1 MKKIKKKDILVLIFL
16 IILIIVMIRAFIKS
30 RANEVI
36 EVTANF
42 IDNSGLLSDEIINIE
57 AFNEGESG
65 YSITLPE
72 VVNTKIA
79 KKYIVTQKEI
89 IDTEKLQTDDS
100 QIEEESL
107 NNKSVE
113 MLPGEKIY
121 LTQEELENLQTT
133 LNVEYDTIEN
143 DKNDIQILY
152 NKKLILKDDEDSEK
166 LIISGYMP
174 SDTAMQVNEVD
185 TSNIDIENEMEQNYP
200 NKTIIGNYDIK
211 LISNEQEYIAKDY
224 EQTLKIEIP
233 IIEGSSQNCNVLE
246 IQNETLKELTDISIE
261 TNKIEF
267 TTQELKSYLILQEN
281 MPEVLNEEEAEVVN
295 DTATT
300 NEPTMAEDIN
310 NKISTY
316 AVGGENTKFEIDD
329 YESDKNYYLGLNY
342 TEENSKENTG
352 KYTESNLKEVTVN
365 YYGYDYDLTEFTV
378 PEEYNVTLNA
388 TAQRTATGSIST
400 SQTGW
405 GWNQTTYYSRTDT
418 VTITVS
424 GLDGL
429 RQQYPNFKADSGW
442 TFKAQIPNNNFS
454 NYYYADGTSSANSG
468 VSVSIGAN
476 TITVTGSDAS
486 SLLSNSDTCT
496 FTFKITFRA
505 TNRNNINNTNFT
517 TLTVNSFDTTITIGD
532 YTPYGTISDTE
543 LQTLVS
549 YKKCIPIDSNGNISI
564 ELIDNPFMNRPIGRG
579 FNGWKTNNSKYANSI
594 STNLNTFVQTLQT
607 SANNIKD
614 SSGNYVIN
622 LYPDWI
628 EANVVFVSSS
638 GSSTNSGRT
647 PSSPIDN
654 NWTNI
659 NSKLNSNIKT
669 CTKASNREVNIV
681 VLMQGTLAISGLTG
695 PNTPY
700 TLTSLYNGKNYG
712 STSTYLNTGSSNI
725 TLDSD
730 LQLDYLYVY
739 SSSSYTSPSG
749 TTDGTNAVSPCIYG
763 NMYNLRIGRGIVPTN
778 SNNCTWAQIQGGYY
792 NRSGSEYKLIIESGI
807 YYTAQLYRAST
818 NNNASTSTTA
828 NGIMVVGNDI
838 DRKDNNNESL
848 KMYNRIASRTNTATN
863 NPYTQKDSNALVI
876 TMIVKSGT
884 IGVDFFNKESTRDD
898 SERNYAGI
906 YIGGFGQTG
915 YDKSDRYLLVEGGN
929 IANVIGGLN
938 IGSSDM
944 YKTYM
949 YIKDGN
955 IINITG
961 GAGYTH
967 TYGDRIIQVTG
978 GCIKYSISGGSNGV
992 AANSSSNN
1000 GQLTGNSLIYVGGD
1014 ANVGASYT
1022 TDTSGNKQIT
1032 ETDTNLLLYGVNA
1045 GSVCGGANGNENYA
1059 GQTDG
1064 SYIIIDGNAVV
1075 HNNVFGG
1082 GNYGIIGSA
1091 SGGSGQG
1098 KPILTISNESSS
1110 FQTDKEYLISIDA
1123 TGGNGFAASG
1133 TNATNEAFS
1142 TTVEPSNSAKW
1153 IFESAGNNQY
1163 YIKNAETGGYV
1174 YITNVS
1180 SYSEVIA
1187 DATIVTN
1194 NKTAFSM
1201 SGTNSKKLSCQ
1212 VSYRSNWGGTQTAT
1226 IYLGYD
1232 YQGNWSASNNYYG
1245 DFTSDLY
1252 LLTYKLLPK
1261 EDDEN
1266 DRATVVN
1273 INVLGGTVKNNIYG
1287 GANQNNI
1294 YGTVDIAMNNGNVN
1308 GVIYGGSN
1316 IKGTV
1321 SGSTLLNITGGRLG
1335 TESDQEILDY
1345 TSVDTLFGG
1354 GLGSETKVNGR
1365 SLVNIQDT
1373 SNNLNIY
1380 GNVYGGSS
1388 LGTISGNVN
1397 VNIKDSNT
1405 TVNTISITG
1414 YVFGGGKGNST
1425 TPAIVTG
1432 DIKVNVDGCEL
1443 ESCSVFGGSNING
1456 TIDGNIEVRIGENNK
1471 STLNTVYGGGNQA
1484 GIDTNTKS
1492 VYVYLLK
1499 NANVTN
1505 AFNGG
1510 KSADL
1515 LSTGEDDT
1523 TRAIYLQGGIA
1534 EKIFGGS
1541 DSSGTVTSSHVYVEN
1556 GNASNVYG
1564 GNNQGGTT
1572 IVSNLYING
1581 GIISSVYGGGDKA
1594 ETTTSN
1600 IITTGGTISYI
1611 FGGGNQAGVKTTNV
1625 QTKGGNIGFAFG
1637 GSNTSGDVNESHVT
1651 TNDATSTSSDEGV
1664 TMTVTTTASKTQS
1677 WQSTTYP
1684 TLAKISVVFK
1694 NNTSKTIETWNANIF
1709 APESTL
1715 LNNYSQSDIQ
1725 VNNGIYTLTE
1735 KNKYW
1740 GSNTIS
1746 AGGTYSLEF
1755 EILSMQ
1761 SVEGFSVGYGIEGKD
1776 SNGDSVNYT
1785 KSIIGNVYGGNNQG
1799 GTTTTT
1805 NVTINGGNV
1814 QDVYGGG
1821 NQAICNE
1828 TNVNINGEVQKR
1840 VFGGGN
1846 QAGINTNTNVNVT
1859 DGSVA
1864 DNVYGG
1870 GNEGTVTGNT
1880 YVRVKNSTLNN
1891 SLYAGGNGVSAI
1903 VYGNTNLIMEGKN
1916 NVTNNVFGGGN
1927 QAATGTES
1935 NNNSTSTVNIVG
1947 AVIGKNVYGGANTS
1961 VVYGTTQTNIGYDT
1975 VGDTSL
1981 EKENIEIGG
1990 TVFGGGE
1997 ANAAGSEIYDFSFIS
2012 VTKGINIQINGN
2024 GHTKL
2029 DIKGSIFGSGN
2040 ASSTS
2045 GKSYIDIQNY
2055 GTADNPKSN
2064 ISIQRANCA
2073 TISNSAISL
2082 SGTTD
2087 RTNEYSSVF
2096 FSLSRVDQVKMKNN
2110 SILYLCNG
2118 ANLLKKLDSMVDV
2131 NGTEETAK
2139 VTIDPDTGDVTEKN
2153 VDNRIY
2159 MLEGKNLNV
2168 ATNEQ
2173 ATAYGQVHGMFFFGL
2188 FTNRINPSTSTGL
2201 YHEGYNNG
2209 DEITNAGTFS
2219 SNSYVMAQ
2227 HTTDHDITIDGF
2239 YTNYN
2244 ESGKIK
2250 INYVDT
2256 TPKDD
2261 VYYIWLVGE
2270 ELDVTKFEVSLT
2282 ASKYATLGT
2291 YELLLQGFSDPNLK
2305 FVLNGFSAGL
2315 ANGISLVDPDEI
2327 KAIEPDDEKANS
2339 IYGLTMKTGNV
2350 GWQTKGQTEFL
2361 TKNGGSY
2368 TGKNDYSKDNSS
2380 STPTLNLCFYHSENI
2395 TTKQALGDVRIRLQ
2409 VLKPIDDLN
2418 YELSYIDIII
2428 TLSSA
2433 LYQNDF
2439 YEAAITPGQ
2448 EFGLFTT
2455 TETTITSKSAF
2466 STYYSLYVEDF
2477 SESKYAKE
2485 YQTYKRTLVSR
2496 DSDNLP
2502 YVFPENTKLTML
2514 DMVTN
2519 KYYYYIVTAEDI
2531 ANNKFEYNLEDFI
2544 TMGSNDKKFNESA
2557 ESDNYYNSEKDLI
2570 YENFIFHINFADS
2583 SLTDNIQN
2591 NSLLME
2597 LRDDDGQTLLGVLGI
2612 QRDNMVYTVY
2622 NDKDATIQLDGN
2634 LTPETLY
2641 LGKTLNLNVIT
2652 KFTQTI
2658 VDSKTIYDTQYFDQ
2672 KLGIK
2677 ISIYDNNGNRLN
2689 IDSLFGVNFE
2699 LDGKLYYPR
2708 VDGTTRIC
2716 IADKVTDVLA
2726 KIKMNTSGNNT
2737 LATGDYVIEIESFG
2751 SPDGIYY
2758 GLTASDKIN
2767 LNVRIINSAF
2777 GLKAVTM
2784 DTCKI
2789 IEKDTA
2795 MNANKTDTLVSV
2807 VKYSS
2812 KLSNPNIA
2820 VSLYRRDYT
2829 EEYSQNYTLVD
2840 FQDYTSE
2847 NLVSTKREKEYVM
2860 AESNPMSTTTNY
2872 YKMKPNLMTGTY
2884 KLVYKLYDGDTYVGE
2899 AFDYIVIK

>member
-89 IDTEKLQTDDS
+89 IDTEELQTDDS

-107 NNKSVE
+107 NDKSVE
-113 MLPGEKIY
+113 MLPGEKVY

-133 LNVEYDTIEN
+133 LNVEYDTIES

-152 NKKLILKDDEDSEK
+152 NKKLILKDGEDSDK

-174 SDTAMQVNEVD
+174 CDTTMQVNDVD

-267 TTQELKSYLILQEN
+267 TTQEVGSYLVLQEN
-281 MPEVLNEEEAEVVN
+281 LIMELAEEATDSVDETIA
-295 DTATT
+295 DETT
-300 NEPTMAEDIN
+300 NEDVN
-310 NKISTY
+310 SRISTY
-316 AVGGENTKFEIDD
+316 AVNAENSKYEIDD
-329 YESDKNYYLGLNY
+329 YESDKDYYLGLNY
-342 TEENSKENTG
+342 TENNSKENTG

-388 TAQRTATGSIST
+388 TAQRTSTGSISS
-400 SQTGW
+400 SQSGW
-405 GWNQTTYYSRTDT
+405 GWNRVTYYSRTDT

-424 GLDGL
+424 GLNEL
-429 RQQYPNFKADSGW
+429 KQQYPNFKADSEW
-442 TFKAQIPNNNFS
+442 IFKAQIPNNNFS
-454 NYYYADGTSSANSG
+454 SYFYEDGTNNANSG
-468 VSVSIGAN
+468 VSVSLDSN
-476 TITVTGSDAS
+476 EITVTGSDAS
-486 SLLSNSDTCT
+486 SLVSNDDTCT
-496 FTFKITFRA
+496 FTFKVTFRT
-505 TNRNNINNTNFT
+505 TNRNNLTNTSFT

-543 LQTLVS
+543 LQTLLS
-549 YKKCIPIDSNGNISI
+549 YKKCIPIDSDGNISI
-564 ELIDNPFMNRPIGRG
+564 ELIDNPFMNRPDKRG

-594 STNLNTFVQTLQT
+594 STNSNTFVQTLKT

-628 EANVVFVSSS
+628 EANVIFVSSS
-638 GSSTNSGRT
+638 GSSSNSGT
-647 PSSPIDN
+647 SSGSPVNN

-659 NSKLNSNIKT
+659 SSKLNSNIKT
-669 CTKASNREVNIV
+669 CTNASNREVNIV
-681 VLMQGTLAISGLTG
+681 VLVQGTLAISGLTE
-695 PNTPY
+695 PNTPF

-712 STSTYLNTGSSNI
+712 STSTYLNVGSSNI
-725 TLDSD
+725 QLDSD

-739 SSSSYTSPSG
+739 SSSSYNSTRG
-749 TTDGTNAVSPCIYG
+749 TTDGTSSVSPCLYG

-778 SNNCTWAQIQGGYY
+778 SSNCTWAQVQGGYY
-792 NRSGSEYKLIIESGI
+792 NHNSSEFKLVIESGV
-807 YYTAQLYRAST
+807 YYTAQLYRANGGT
-818 NNNASTSTTA
+818 GASNSTTA
-828 NGIMVVGNDI
+828 NGIMVFGNDI
-838 DRKDNNNESL
+838 ERSENNNDKL
-848 KMYNRIASRTNTATN
+848 RIYNRVASRTNTATN
-863 NPYTQKDSNALVI
+863 NPYTQNDSDALAVK
-876 TMIVKSGT
+876 MNVKSGT
-884 IGVDFFNKESTRDD
+884 IGVDYFNSASTSDD

-906 YIGGFGQTG
+906 YVGGHGQTG

-929 IANVIGGLN
+929 IANVIGGLDV
-938 IGSSDM
+938 GSSDT
-944 YKTYM
+944 YKTYI
-949 YIKDGN
+949 YIKGGN

-978 GCIKYSISGGSNGV
+978 GCVKYSISGGSNGV
-992 AANSSSNN
+992 AASSESNN
-1000 GQLTGNSLIYVGGD
+1000 GQLTGKSLIYVGGD
-1014 ANVGASYT
+1014 AHIGASYT
-1022 TDTSGNKQIT
+1022 IDTSGNKQIT
-1032 ETDTNLLLYGVNA
+1032 ETDTSLLLYGVNA
-1045 GSVCGGANGNENYA
+1045 GSVCGGANGNGSYA

-1082 GNYGIIGSA
+1082 GNYGIIGSSSSEST
-1091 SGGSGQG
+1091 SGD
-1098 KPILTISNESSS
+1098 PIITISDESSS
-1110 FQTDKEYLISIDA
+1110 FQTGKEYLISTSS
-1123 TGGNGFAASG
+1123 TGGNGFAVSG
-1133 TNATNEAFS
+1133 TNSTNVTLS
-1142 TTVEPSNSAKW
+1142 TASEPSSSAKW

-1180 SYSEVIA
+1180 GYSEITG

-1201 SGTNSKKLSCQ
+1201 SGTNSKQLSCQ
-1212 VSYRSNWGGTQTAT
+1212 VSYNSYYGGGSQTT
-1226 IYLGYD
+1226 TVYLGYD

-1245 DFTSDLY
+1245 DLTSDLH
-1252 LLTYKLLPK
+1252 LLTYNLISKGD
-1261 EDDEN
+1261 EDEN
-1266 DRATVVN
+1266 DSTVVVN
-1273 INVLGGTVKNNIYG
+1273 IKVFGGIIKNNIYG

-1294 YGTVDIAMNNGNVN
+1294 YGTVDIAMTDGAVN
-1308 GVIYGGSN
+1308 GVVYGGSN
-1316 IKGTV
+1316 IKGTIY
-1321 SGSTLLNITGGRLG
+1321 GSTLIDITGGELG
-1335 TESDQEILDY
+1335 SVSDQETFDY
-1345 TSVDTLFGG
+1345 TSVDSLFGG
-1354 GLGSETKVNGR
+1354 GLGSDTKVNGR

-1373 SNNLNIY
+1373 SNNLKIY

-1388 LGTISGNVN
+1388 LGTMDGN
-1397 VNIKDSNT
+1397 VNIKVKDLDT
-1405 TVNTISITG
+1405 IANTISITG

-1425 TPAIVTG
+1425 TAAIVKG
-1432 DIKVNVDGCEL
+1432 NIKVNVDGCNL
-1443 ESCSVFGGSNING
+1443 ENCSVFGGSNING
-1456 TIDGNIEVRIGENNK
+1456 TISGSIEVKIGENNN
-1471 STLNTVYGGGNQA
+1471 SVLNTVYGGGNQA

-1492 VYVYLLK
+1492 VYVYLLQ

-1515 LSTGEDDT
+1515 LSEGEEDT
-1523 TRAIYLQGGIA
+1523 TRAIYLQGGTA
-1534 EKIFGGS
+1534 GSIFGGS

-1556 GNASNVYG
+1556 GNVSNVYG

-1572 IVSNLYING
+1572 IVSNVYINAG
-1581 GIISSVYGGGDKA
+1581 TISSVYGGGDKA

-1625 QTKGGNIGFAFG
+1625 QTKGGNIGSVFG

-1664 TMTVTTTASKTQS
+1664 TMTVTTTVSEAQS

-1735 KNKYW
+1735 KNRYW

-1776 SNGDSVNYT
+1776 SSGDSVNYT

-1981 EKENIEIGG
+1981 EKGDIEIDG

-2173 ATAYGQVHGMFFFGL
+2173 ATAYGQVHGMFFLGL
-2188 FTNRINPSTSTGL
+2188 FTNRVNPSTSTGL

-2227 HTTDHDITIDGF
+2227 HMTDHDITIDGF

-2244 ESGKIK
+2244 EEGKIK
-2250 INYVDT
+2250 VNYVDT

-2305 FVLNGFSAGL
+2305 FSLNGFSAGL
-2315 ANGISLVDPDEI
+2315 ANGISLVAPEEI

-2339 IYGLTMKTGNV
+2339 VYGLTMKTGNV
-2350 GWQTKGQTEFL
+2350 GWQTKGTTKFL

-2368 TGKNDYSKDNSS
+2368 IGENDYDKDNSS

-2395 TTKQALGDVRIRLQ
+2395 TLKQALGDVRIRLQ

-2418 YELSYIDIII
+2418 YDLSYIDIII

-2448 EFGLFTT
+2448 EYGLFTT

-2477 SESKYAKE
+2477 SDSKYYKD
-2485 YQTYKRTLVSR
+2485 YKTYKRTLVSR

-2519 KYYYYIVTAEDI
+2519 KYYYYIVTADDV

-2544 TMGSNDKKFNESA
+2544 TMGSSDNKFDESA
-2557 ESDNYYNSEKDLI
+2557 ACENYYNEDKDLI
-2570 YENFIFHINFADS
+2570 YENFIFHINLADS
-2583 SLTDNIQN
+2583 SLAEDIKD

-2597 LRDDDGQTLLGVLGI
+2597 LRDEEAQTLVGVLGI
-2612 QRDNMVYTVY
+2612 QRDSMVYTVY
-2622 NDKDATIQLDGN
+2622 NNKDATIELDGN
-2634 LTPETLY
+2634 LDPETLY
-2641 LGKTLNLNVIT
+2641 LGKKLNLNVIT
-2652 KFTQTI
+2652 TFTQTV

-2677 ISIYDNNGNRLN
+2677 ISIYDNNRNRLN

-2716 IADKVTDVLA
+2716 IAGKVTDVLA
-2726 KIKMNTSGNNT
+2726 KIKMNTSGNDT

-2758 GLTASDKIN
+2758 GLTASDKID
-2767 LNVRIINSAF
+2767 LNVRIINSSY

-2784 DTCKI
+2784 DTSKI

-2795 MNANKTDTLVSV
+2795 MNENKTDTLVSV

-2812 KLSNPNIA
+2812 QLSNPSIA

-2847 NLVSTKREKEYVM
+2847 NLVPTKREKEYVM
-2860 AESNPMSTTTNY
+2860 SESNPMSTTTNY